1 MPRGRARGYDD
12 QREQILARASKLFA
26 RRGYTAT
33 SMNEVA
39 EACGVSKPSLY
50 HYFRDKQQLLL
61 EIAAAHVA
69 RLEALVEE
77 VGAETHEPEGR
88 VRRLIT
94 AFLEVY
100 AGAQAEHRVLTE
112 DVRFLPPADR
122 RRVLDGERKVV
133 AAFADAIAEARPEL
147 RTHELDK
154 PLTML
159 LFGMMNWMFTW
170 LKPRGELSH
179 ADMAPVVADLF
190 FGGLGAV
197 RAPGEPAHPL
207 SAHAQRRHRMPHPAK
222 LVVAIGLAAAATLVN
237 ADINVGVTVSAT
249 GPAASLG
256 IPEKNTIALMP
267 QTIGGQKVNY
277 IVLDDASD
285 TTTAVAN
292 ASKLITESKVDI
304 VLGSTTTPN
313 SLAMIDVAAE
323 SQTPM
328 ISMAASSTIVE
339 PVDAKRR
346 WIFKTPQ
353 NDIMMSLAIATH
365 MQLRGIKTVGFIG
378 FNDAYGEGW
387 FREFSKVA
395 SVKGLT
401 IVASE
406 RYSRTDTSVTGQV
419 LKLVSAKPDAI
430 LIAASGTPAVLPQR
444 TLKERGYAG
453 QYYQTHGVA
462 NNDFLRV
469 GGKDVEGT
477 YLPAGP
483 VLVAAQLPPN
493 NPVRASALDYIA
505 KYEAANGKGSVSTFG
520 AHAWD
525 AGRLMSAA
533 AAVALKTAQP
543 GTPAFRAAL
552 RDALEKVS
560 ELHGAHGVFN
570 MSPTDHLGL
579 DQRARVMVKI
589 ENGTWKYQP

>member
-1 MPRGRARGYDD
+1 MS
-12 QREQILARASKLFA
+12 LAR
-26 RRGYTAT
+26 
-33 SMNEVA
+33 N
-39 EACGVSKPSLY
+39 
-50 HYFRDKQQLLL
+50 
-61 EIAAAHVA
+61 
-69 RLEALVEE
+69 
-77 VGAETHEPEGR
+77 
-88 VRRLIT
+88 
-94 AFLEVY
+94 
-100 AGAQAEHRVLTE
+100 VL
-112 DVRFLPPADR
+112 
-122 RRVLDGERKVV
+122 V
-133 AAFADAIAEARPEL
+133 AA
-147 RTHELDK
+147 
-154 PLTML
+154 
-159 LFGMMNWMFTW
+159 
-170 LKPRGELSH
+170 
-179 ADMAPVVADLF
+179 
-190 FGGLGAV
+190 
-197 RAPGEPAHPL
+197 
-207 SAHAQRRHRMPHPAK
+207 
-222 LVVAIGLAAAATLVN
+222 GLAAAATLAT

-292 ASKLITESKVDI
+292 TRKLITESKVDI

-313 SLAMIDVAAE
+313 SLAMLDVASE

-365 MQLRGIKTVGFIG
+365 MQFRGIKTVGFIG

-401 IVASE
+401 IIASE

-483 VLVAAQLPPN
+483 VLVADQLPPN
-493 NPVRASALDYIA
+493 NPVKASALDYIA

-552 RDALEKVS
+552 RDALEKIN

-589 ENGTWKYQP
+589 ENGAWKYQP